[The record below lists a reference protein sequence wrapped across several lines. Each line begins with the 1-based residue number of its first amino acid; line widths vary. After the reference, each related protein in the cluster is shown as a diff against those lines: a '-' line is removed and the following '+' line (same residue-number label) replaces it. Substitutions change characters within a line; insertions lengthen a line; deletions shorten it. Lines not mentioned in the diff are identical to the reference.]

1 MDGGDQKSSL
11 WKKPGGDPSH
21 GKYNKVMTLLV
32 TLENSSVDDIVT
44 VSSYAASMP
53 DVQLGIR
60 EGEKYVLR
68 DLMYSMMLESHNDS
82 AVAIAEHVGGS
93 VENFAA
99 MMNDKARELGCESTY
114 FITPNG
120 LDAADDVGVHATTA
134 RDLAV
139 IMACAVKMKAFWRL
153 QGQCH
158 TVFPIVI
165 KKDNLQ

>member
-1 MDGGDQKSSL
+1 MASTT
-11 WKKPGGDPSH
+11 
-21 GKYNKVMTLLV
+21 KVMTLLV

-114 FITPNG
+114 FITANG
-120 LDAADDVGVHATTA
+120 LDAADDVGRSCH
-134 RDLAV
+134 DGEG
-139 IMACAVKMKAFWRL
+139 IWR
-153 QGQCH
+153 
-158 TVFPIVI
+158 
-165 KKDNLQ
+165 